1 MGPRIFFPV
10 VDGEESK
17 MVTQTEW
24 VQVSPCCRCCFS
36 QLGFGCWHKCIG
48 KKVGSS
54 NCLLECPNTVRPS
67 RARVL
72 LDILLFWYKGG
83 CCTISPCCWS
93 FFNNFFSLITP
104 VIVYYIDCYGYFMY
118 ICYEGKVLGP
128 MKRVCNNGL
137 LYGSVILSKVP
148 WDSDLRTCRFCVS
161 SSVCYVSLFSQ
172 LLFLFDVWAFGGL
185 MNVRYRMAEHVV
197 HNIWSYGL

>member
-93 FFNNFFSLITP
+93 FFNNFFFLNHACNC
-104 VIVYYIDCYGYFMY
+104 VLYWLLWLFYVY
-118 ICYEGKVLGP
+118 
-128 MKRVCNNGL
+128 L
-137 LYGSVILSKVP
+137 LWRESAG
-148 WDSDLRTCRFCVS
+148 THET
-161 SSVCYVSLFSQ
+161 
-172 LLFLFDVWAFGGL
+172 G
-185 MNVRYRMAEHVV
+185 M
-197 HNIWSYGL
+197 